1 MRCCI
6 IPIAAH
12 RPTRLRR
19 TGTIPSTASIFL
31 TQRGREKRHTAR
43 DSARPAGWAAWR
55 AGGRELRARRNDGLP
70 AAADLQSKAGMPGR
84 LFEQRG
90 LKPRPASHNRS

>member
-31 TQRGREKRHTAR
+31 TQRVLAMKAEAVMH
-43 DSARPAGWAAWR
+43 SA
-55 AGGRELRARRNDGLP
+55 
-70 AAADLQSKAGMPGR
+70 
-84 LFEQRG
+84 
-90 LKPRPASHNRS
+90 